1 MQFMGSLDREDA
13 ASLVLF
19 GAPMD
24 YTTSFR
30 PGARFGPARVR
41 EVSEG
46 LEEYS
51 YRLDRD
57 LLQAGF
63 FDAGDVLCPFGNV
76 ERSLQA
82 IGAETQRILA
92 GGRLPLLVG
101 GEHLVSL
108 PAIAA
113 VHAVHPELVVL
124 HFDAHADL
132 RSDYLGETKS
142 HATVMGRVLDLLGAK
157 RIYQFGI
164 RSGTRE
170 EFTLGRS
177 ANHFYPG
184 AVLEPLQAVIPTLGA
199 VPVYISI
206 DIDVLDPA
214 HVPGT
219 GTPEAGG
226 ISSTELLEAIYAM
239 KHLNVVGMDIV
250 ELSPLL
256 DNSDITS
263 LLVAKLVRESMI
275 AFGKGVTA

>member
-1 MQFMGSLDREDA
+1 MRFMGSLSQEEQ
-13 ASLVLF
+13 ASLVLY

-30 PGARFGPARVR
+30 PGARFGPTRVR
-41 EVSEG
+41 EISDG

-57 LLQAGF
+57 LSEAGF
-63 FDAGDVLCPFGNV
+63 FDAGDVECPFGNV
-76 ERSLQA
+76 ERSLNA
-82 IGAETQRILA
+82 IGRETRRILSA
-92 GGRLPLLVG
+92 AKLPLLVG

-108 PAIAA
+108 PAIEA
-113 VHAVHPELVVL
+113 VYERYPELIVL
-124 HFDAHADL
+124 QFDAHADL
-132 RSDYLGETKS
+132 RADYMGEVKS
-142 HATVMGRVLDLLGAK
+142 HATVMGRVLDLLGPQ

-170 EFTLGRS
+170 EFALGRRD
-177 ANHFYPG
+177 NFFYPG
-184 AVLEPLQAVIPTLGA
+184 TVLEPLLSVIQALGS
-199 VPVYISI
+199 VPIYITI
-206 DIDVLDPA
+206 DIDVLDSA

-226 ISSTELLEAIYAM
+226 ITSSELLEAIYAM
-239 KHLNVVGMDIV
+239 QGLNVVGMDIV
-250 ELSPLL
+250 ELSPVL
-256 DNSDITS
+256 DTNDSTA